1 MVKLVRLVL
10 TAAIL
15 AAIAVRLRRRR
26 TGVTRE
32 RRAEAPSRRRPWPRR
47 WVSVGVA
54 LAVLAASSL
63 ALDAWVFAKP
73 PQPPQQPD
81 RWTLESDIVGRDL
94 MPDWTVSLYGC
105 SDGNGSCKTAVAIAR
120 ESEQSAPGRTPR
132 TAEPTRENPEPSRLL
147 FEEMGERPAETPLDV
162 SCHPVRRA
170 PAVRSVDPG
179 VRRAVNRQW
188 RRIEGW
194 LAANAPKSRSR
205 LGRPARAGTI
215 AVAEAQM
222 GLRFPDDLRASLLR
236 HNGGFSLPGHDASG
250 VRSIQYTWRYLC
262 RDDHDNGGGPREES
276 WDGQMIPVGPD
287 GSGGYLVM
295 DSERGDLGETLEAD
309 SMYFTGEPWA
319 RSFHALLKAT
329 ADALESGEPV
339 DGHRPRAISG
349 ELVWEYVG

>member
-1 MVKLVRLVL
+1 D
-10 TAAIL
+10 
-15 AAIAVRLRRRR
+15 
-26 TGVTRE
+26 
-32 RRAEAPSRRRPWPRR
+32 
-47 WVSVGVA
+47 
-54 LAVLAASSL
+54 
-63 ALDAWVFAKP
+63 LDG
-73 PQPPQQPD
+73 
-81 RWTLESDIVGRDL
+81 T
-94 MPDWTVSLYGC
+94 
-105 SDGNGSCKTAVAIAR
+105 CKELVAIAR
-120 ESEQSAPGRTPR
+120 EPLPPCPNGDAECFMSSVTKTEPYPG
-132 TAEPTRENPEPSRLL
+132 TRVEVETSPPPSRAEDL
-147 FEEMGERPAETPLDV
+147 FEAMGERPADTPPDA
-162 SCHPVRRA
+162 SCHAGRRA
-170 PAVRSVDPG
+170 PAVWPGDPG

-236 HNGGFSLPGHDASG
+236 HNGGFSLPGHDTSG
-250 VRSIQYTWRYLC
+250 VRSIRDTWRYLC
-262 RDDHDNGGGPREES
+262 RDDHDNGGDPREEL

-339 DGHRPRAISG
+339 DGHRPRVISG